1 MVGGGAV
8 SLDPGATDQ
17 GAGTRRMA
25 MTSWRH
31 ELLVA
36 PRPAGGQP
44 AAARRRPVAA
54 LWLRALER
62 ISPEA
67 AARRGEELLLAP
79 PRAPLSEAERGV
91 LALARC
97 ESVPFAG
104 AHLPVWIWAGA
115 SYRPPTI
122 FLIHDWGGRGADL
135 AAFVA
140 PLRAEGARV
149 IAFDAPAHGQAP
161 GRRTDVVEFASA
173 VRRVLERHSEWSR
186 PRGIVAHSLGAAAAT
201 IALAGGTGAERVVYL
216 AAAEN
221 LDPYVDRFRREL
233 GLSAALVGNVRR
245 RVDRRFGLFRE
256 SLRGRTLARALA
268 LPLLAF
274 HDADDCEIPAAHSE
288 TIVARWAGARLVR
301 TIGLGHRGLLRHEGV
316 VRAAVE
322 HLLSD
327 ATAAPEASH
336 PGDG

>member
-1 MVGGGAV
+1 
-8 SLDPGATDQ
+8 
-17 GAGTRRMA
+17 
-25 MTSWRH
+25 
-31 ELLVA
+31 
-36 PRPAGGQP
+36 
-44 AAARRRPVAA
+44 
-54 LWLRALER
+54 
-62 ISPEA
+62 
-67 AARRGEELLLAP
+67 
-79 PRAPLSEAERGV
+79 
-91 LALARC
+91 
-97 ESVPFAG
+97 
-104 AHLPVWIWAGA
+104 
-115 SYRPPTI
+115 
-122 FLIHDWGGRGADL
+122 
-135 AAFVA
+135 
-140 PLRAEGARV
+140 
-149 IAFDAPAHGQAP
+149 
-161 GRRTDVVEFASA
+161 
-173 VRRVLERHSEWSR
+173 
-186 PRGIVAHSLGAAAAT
+186 VAHSLGAAAAT
-201 IALAGGTGAERVVYL
+201 IALAGGTAAERAVYL

-288 TIVARWAGARLVR
+288 TIVARWVGARLVR